1 MYSLLKK
8 IITEKDIQR
17 QVSLLEQLLNHPSI
31 TVKELSQEIHA
42 TQRTIFSDLQL
53 IRDQLPAGWFID
65 SSSQGIQLI
74 NAKKQL
80 ATDLW
85 SLFLPQSVGVQFIKS
100 LFFTKELSTASFL
113 QENGLSLETLKRHT
127 KKMNR
132 HLKPYHIQI
141 KLTAK
146 TAQLTGDESAIR
158 IFFHRLLTPFTHN
171 NYFFEDYAIHE
182 EHYAHY
188 LKQINQ
194 SPLAVETE
202 QIFGTCWFF
211 INAIRIK
218 ANCRIE
224 AFNFNKQ
231 DPLYQLYQSPLA
243 ELYKREGV
251 YLKAEEH
258 FFAFFCFLES
268 WNYNNSFGEALDL
281 AQQYPTLAAV
291 ADQLTTKIANQTQIS
306 LQHSQLEENLL
317 LLLLKYSESTWL
329 SEQFQLEYHEL
340 LTERKDDDR
349 YRSDE
354 EFLPI
359 LQPILQLENPGYLL
373 NLISLL
379 EQQAL
384 FAAQPQI
391 ITVYFIFQGEPAWK
405 VFLQQELTDLLGRRV
420 HLQNLEAAQ
429 LESTTFEPQD
439 ILVSNIPLD
448 AAPVQVVYLS
458 TIPTKNELRQLTE
471 LTLEHYL

>member
-8 IITEKDIQR
+8 IITEKDIHR

-31 TVKELSQEIHA
+31 TVKELAHAIHT

-53 IRDQLPAGWFID
+53 LRDQLPAGWSID

-74 NAKKQL
+74 NEEKQL
-80 ATDLW
+80 ANDLW
-85 SLFLPQSVGVQFIKS
+85 SLFLPQSVSVQLIKA
-100 LFFTKELSTASFL
+100 LFFTKELSTAKFL

-127 KKMNR
+127 KKINR

-146 TAQLTGDESAIR
+146 TAQLMGDESGIR

-171 NYFFEDYAIHE
+171 NYFFEDYTIHE

-188 LKQINQ
+188 LKEINQ
-194 SPLAVETE
+194 SSLAVETE

-211 INAIRIK
+211 INTIRIK
-218 ANCRIE
+218 ANCRID
-224 AFNFNKQ
+224 AFTFNEQ
-231 DPLYQLYQSPLA
+231 DPLYQLYRLPLT
-243 ELYKREGV
+243 ELYNKEGV
-251 YLKAEEH
+251 YLKEEES

-268 WNYNNSFGEALDL
+268 WNYNNSFGKALNL

-291 ADQLTTKIANQTQIS
+291 ADQLTAKIANQTQIS
-306 LQHSQLEENLL
+306 LQQSLLGENLL

-329 SEQFQLEYHEL
+329 SEQFQLEYQEL
-340 LTERKDDDR
+340 LTERKDEDR

-359 LQPILQLENPGYLL
+359 LQPILQLDNPSYLL

-384 FAAQPQI
+384 FAVQPQI
-391 ITVYFIFQGEPAWK
+391 ITVYLIFQGEPAWK
-405 VFLQQELTDLLGRRV
+405 AFLQQELTDLLGRRV

-429 LESTTFEPQD
+429 LACTVFEPQD

-448 AAPVQVVYLS
+448 TAPVQVVYIS

>member
-8 IITEKDIQR
+8 IITEKDIHR
-17 QVSLLEQLLNHPSI
+17 QVSLLEQLLNHPNI
-31 TVKELSQEIHA
+31 TAKELSQKIHT

-53 IRDQLPAGWFID
+53 IRDQLPPGWQID

-74 NAKKQL
+74 NEEQQL
-80 ATDLW
+80 ANDLW
-85 SLFLPQSVGVQFIKS
+85 SLFLPQSVSVQFIKS
-100 LFFTKELSTASFL
+100 LFFTKELATARFL

-127 KKMNR
+127 AKINQ

-146 TAQLTGDESAIR
+146 TAQLLGNESAIR

-182 EHYAHY
+182 EHYSHY
-188 LKQINQ
+188 LKQLTQ
-194 SPLAVETE
+194 SPLAIETE

-211 INAIRIK
+211 INTIRLKI
-218 ANCRIE
+218 NCRMDD
-224 AFNFNKQ
+224 FTFNKN
-231 DPLYQLYQSPLA
+231 DPLYQFYQMSLTELYQ
-243 ELYKREGV
+243 KEGV
-251 YLKAEEH
+251 YLKEEES

-268 WNYNNSFGEALDL
+268 WNYNNSFGEAIDL
-281 AQQYPTLAAV
+281 AQHYPTLAAV
-291 ADQLTTKIANQTQIS
+291 ANQLTEQVANQTQIS
-306 LQHSQLEENLL
+306 LQQSQLAENLL
-317 LLLLKYSESTWL
+317 LLLLKYNESTWL
-329 SEQFQLEYHEL
+329 SEQFQLEYQEL

-354 EFLPI
+354 ELLPI
-359 LQPILQLENPGYLL
+359 LQPVLQLDNPVYLL

-384 FAAQPQI
+384 FALQPQI
-391 ITVYFIFQGEPAWK
+391 MTVYFIFQGEPAWK

-420 HLQNLEAAQ
+420 HLQNLEALQ
-429 LESTTFEPQD
+429 LQNTAFEPQD
-439 ILVSNIPLD
+439 IIVSNIPLE
-448 AAPVQVVYLS
+448 AMPVPVVYIS